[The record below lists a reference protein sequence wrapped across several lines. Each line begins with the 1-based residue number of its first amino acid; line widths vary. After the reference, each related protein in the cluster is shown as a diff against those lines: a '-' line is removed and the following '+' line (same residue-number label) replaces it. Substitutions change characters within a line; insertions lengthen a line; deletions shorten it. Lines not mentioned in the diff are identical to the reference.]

1 MSSTVPDGVPFV
13 NLLPGPLGRPG
24 PDLYDWREIVVT
36 RLGRI
41 RRRMELTPP
50 VARYEQVA
58 RQLRKRIFDGE
69 FPPGTPLPSGPELSR
84 EHGVSQ
90 HAAQRALEQLEAEG
104 LVRMESG
111 RRTMVMPRF
120 RYRAEAAVQWA
131 APGAVPARAAKAA
144 LARYADPAVSGTEV
158 RVRADMTPALLMAAM
173 TVEAADPAQAVAR
186 CWAAV
191 REALGTAGD
200 WDLAGACIEA
210 QPEQD
215 PGDPGS

>member
-1 MSSTVPDGVPFV
+1 MSSTVPDGVSFV
-13 NLLPGPLGRPG
+13 NPLPGSLGRPG

-41 RRRMELTPP
+41 RRRMDLTPP

-69 FPPGTPLPSGPELSR
+69 FPPGSPLPSGPELGR
-84 EHGVSQ
+84 QHGVSQ
-90 HAAQRALEQLEAEG
+90 HASQRALEQLEAEG

-120 RYRAEAAVQWA
+120 RYRTETAVRWT

-144 LARYADPAVSGTEV
+144 LARYADPAVSGTEA
-158 RVRADMTPALLMAAM
+158 RVRADMTPPLLIAVM

-191 REALGTAGD
+191 RQALGTAEG
-200 WDLAGACIEA
+200 WDLAAASVEA
-210 QPEQD
+210 SAHCRP
-215 PGDPGS
+215 